1 MKLQKCNSACYKFR
15 KKLENPKTDVLRLT
29 KSIIIKKAINNNYIK
44 ELIKYKLNKTIS
56 EGKNNSLTYH
66 SKRHFDKIIEE
77 TKNNFENIDNDSSLL
92 NEVSFN
98 KLNIK
103 NFGTQNK
110 FYLLR
115 KNVNNKPMNSQINIK
130 KKHHKKDIYLK
141 IKKKIS
147 EYQNRNERKI
157 ISQNKSDNNN
167 ENIYDSIFVDFF
179 YKWNNNNINNKNFKS
194 IINKKYS
201 NLIYNEKE
209 IFHYDYSKYI
219 TNKINE
225 YKIEKIQNL
234 QDKMH
239 TYFTDI
245 NNKEIKI
252 TLYGMKLI
260 FIPQNKNNKRII
272 LYLPFTYSLLLY
284 YKGINYF
291 SKILLSIIKFNGEDY
306 NEISINYDGANN
318 FINNFDNSNNKKNI
332 NSLNF
337 LKQISRKNN
346 KSNSVIKKQMGLFF
360 MKKVK
365 FKKENKDKKE
375 YIPIFSKD
383 YKEAKDKEKTQLN
396 FREVSKEKNVNK
408 KGILQYSNNLSQN
421 ENNFY
426 YFIWETPKISYKLVL
441 EMPKIIFN
449 YQDMENSIITFC
461 HKNIIL
467 FLLKRNF
474 INWDFYIMNYLFSIK
489 EFREKLLN
497 NYAYTSRINILRKEK
512 TKKYNNISS
521 YTNEFTKKKRIYEY
535 NKIDKTNNKIY
546 FYLEENINDIY
557 EHEFNSKSDIY
568 YFFYTSNSNIN
579 FLIYLRSY
587 EILIDYDKL
596 NPNVFWKY
604 ILNFKQMKFLNE
616 IKKYEPL
623 ETFLLKIIKTNFEE
637 GSISLDLT
645 VFDDFNPKI
654 INYEKKE
661 IIIPYHIKHKEINV
675 WKSFRRK
682 KTDLILNIQKPYI
695 KIDFDGN
702 KNNNNNEKNELSDEL
717 LKKIDEKKISEW
729 ARLIIDY
736 IENNNLI
743 GNIKKMNSPLIQKE
757 SFKKRIKRGCTTVL
771 NNNLDQVEI
780 LNKYIN
786 NSKE

>member
-1 MKLQKCNSACYKFR
+1 MKLHKCNSAYYKFR
-15 KKLENPKTDVLRLT
+15 KKLENAQTDVLRLT

-66 SKRHFDKIIEE
+66 SKRHFDKIIDE
-77 TKNNFENIDNDSSLL
+77 TKNNFENKDNDSSLL

-98 KLNIK
+98 KL
-103 NFGTQNK
+103 
-110 FYLLR
+110 R
-115 KNVNNKPMNSQINIK
+115 KNENNKPMNSKINIK
-130 KKHHKKDIYLK
+130 KNPHKKDIYLK

-147 EYQNRNERKI
+147 EFQNRNERKI
-157 ISQNKSDNNN
+157 ISQNKSYNYN

-179 YKWNNNNINNKNFKS
+179 YKWNNNNVNNKNFKS

-272 LYLPFTYSLLLY
+272 LNLPFTYSLLFY
-284 YKGINYF
+284 YKGINNF
-291 SKILLSIIKFNGEDY
+291 SKILLSIIKFNGKDY

-318 FINNFDNSNNKKNI
+318 FINNFDNSNNKKNN
-332 NSLNF
+332 NSMNF

-365 FKKENKDKKE
+365 FKKENKDIKE

-383 YKEAKDKEKTQLN
+383 SKEVKDKEKTQFD
-396 FREVSKEKNVNK
+396 FREVSKEKNGNK
-408 KGILQYSNNLSQN
+408 KGIFQHSNNLNQN
-421 ENNFY
+421 GNNFY

-449 YQDMENSIITFC
+449 YQDMDNNIITFC

-497 NYAYTSRINILRKEK
+497 NYAYTSRINFLNKEK

-521 YTNEFTKKKRIYEY
+521 YTNKFPKKNRIYEY

-546 FYLEENINDIY
+546 FYLVENINDIY
-557 EHEFNSKSDIY
+557 EHEFNLKSDIY
-568 YFFYTSNSNIN
+568 YFFYTNNSNIN

-645 VFDDFNPKI
+645 VFDDFNPKL

-661 IIIPYHIKHKEINV
+661 VIIPYHIKHKKINV
-675 WKSFRRK
+675 WKSFRK
-682 KTDLILNIQKPYI
+682 KTTDLILKIQKPYI

-702 KNNNNNEKNELSDEL
+702 KNNNNQINELGDEL
-717 LKKIDEKKISEW
+717 LKKIDENKLSEW
-729 ARLIIDY
+729 PRLIIDF

-743 GNIKKMNSPLIQKE
+743 ANIKKMNSPLIQKE
-757 SFKKRIKRGCTTVL
+757 SFKKRIKRRCTTVL

-780 LNKYIN
+780 LNKYLK